1 MCENSKYLKNIADTS
16 VIECNEI
23 VTVMDIVSAKKTNT
37 VATNVTSTVS
47 LNCHS
52 KKLRDCYIL
61 YIVLLAT
68 MLLLIIIIWYHCAK
82 QKDTL

>member
-61 YIVLLAT
+61 YIVLLAI